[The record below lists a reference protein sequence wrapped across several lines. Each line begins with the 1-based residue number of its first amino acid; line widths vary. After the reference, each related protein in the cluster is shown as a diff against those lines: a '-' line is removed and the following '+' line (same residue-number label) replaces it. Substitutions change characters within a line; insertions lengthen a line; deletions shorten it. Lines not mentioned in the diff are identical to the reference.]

1 MDRRFDRT
9 ERAIAKAFTGLL
21 CTTSYASI
29 TTSEIIERA
38 GSPYTQSIQSKANRS
53 LTALAKYDL
62 VRMAGTMPADRGNV
76 AYLWEA
82 VE

>member
-1 MDRRFDRT
+1 MRQT
-9 ERAIAKAFTGLL
+9 EVLAALRSIGRP
-21 CTTSYASI
+21 ASVR
-29 TTSEIIERA
+29 EIIERA